1 VPNYQWIYYQTQ
13 KKRHLSILA
22 VPFFLLVL
30 MDAKAGYRVLPCPEE
45 KQAAHTAL
53 QKINNEWP
61 TRGSGD
67 PVSQYIQKLGYYLGQ
82 LIPDGRRIG
91 WHFEVVR
98 NLAPNAFS
106 IGNGYIFVTEGAI
119 NLAQNESELAAI
131 LAHEIGHE
139 LAGHFCNESSTKF
152 SFDWSNIFSPP
163 TNRSRQVGIG
173 SMIQTID
180 PLKEQ
185 QADRI
190 ALHILQVAGFN
201 PQAML
206 DISRRLPVE
215 SGAHFTDALRM
226 QSLERAIAF
235 VPSKPMPNSAEFL
248 SIKQRLSS
256 E

>member
-1 VPNYQWIYYQTQ
+1 VLNNQWIYRQPQ
-13 KKRHLSILA
+13 KKRHLRILA
-22 VPFFLLVL
+22 VPLFMLVI
-30 MDAKAGYRVLPCPEE
+30 MQAEAGYRVLPCPEE
-45 KQAAHTAL
+45 KQAAHSAL

-139 LAGHFCNESSTKF
+139 LAGHFCNDSSTKF
-152 SFDWSNIFSPP
+152 SSDWSNIFLPL

-173 SMIQTID
+173 SMTQTID
-180 PLKEQ
+180 PAKEQ
-185 QADRI
+185 QADRV
-190 ALHILQVAGFN
+190 ALHILLAAGFN

-206 DISRRLPVE
+206 DVSRRLPVE
-215 SGAHFTDALRM
+215 SGAHFTDTLRL
-226 QSLERAIAF
+226 QSLERA
-235 VPSKPMPNSAEFL
+235 VTSMPPKPAQDSPDFI
-248 SIKQRLSS
+248 SIKQQLSA

>member
-1 VPNYQWIYYQTQ
+1 VYNFKLIYHHQ
-13 KKRHLSILA
+13 KKRHLIILA
-22 VPFFLLVL
+22 VPFFLLLL

-45 KQAAHTAL
+45 KLAAHSAL

-67 PVSQYIQKLGYYLGQ
+67 PVTQYIQKLGYYLGQ

-91 WHFEVVR
+91 WRFEVVR

-152 SFDWSNIFSPP
+152 SFDWTNILLPL

-173 SMIQTID
+173 SMTQTID
-180 PLKEQ
+180 PVKEQ

-201 PQAML
+201 PHAML
-206 DISRRLPVE
+206 DVSRHLPVE
-215 SGAHFTDALRM
+215 SGAHFTDALRL
-226 QSLERAIAF
+226 QSLERAVTF
-235 VPSKPMPNSAEFL
+235 MPQKPAKNSPDFI
-248 SIKQRLSS
+248 SIKQQLSA